1 MRLED
6 NLPQANG
13 EGDAECDEQS
23 TGNPTGPDGGL
34 GEKVHARDAVND
46 KRFGDK
52 AKRSNQKQPRDLV
65 GKSAD

>member
-1 MRLED
+1 MRLDD

-23 TGNPTGPDGGL
+23 AGHPTGPDGGL

-46 KRFGDK
+46 KRFSDK
-52 AKRSNQKQPRDLV
+52 AKRNNQK
-65 GKSAD
+65 